1 MNIDKILA
9 EQTRDMTFAEFQAYI
24 INVQLNLMDAILEK
38 KMDEGKIVFSEVENG
53 LLN

>member
-1 MNIDKILA
+1 MNVEHSIKMRIL
-9 EQTRDMTFAEFQAYI
+9 DMSDNEAQAYLI
-24 INVQLNLMDAILEK
+24 ELQLNLMDAILEK

>member
-1 MNIDKILA
+1 MNVEQFLL
-9 EQTRDMTFAEFQAYI
+9 EQTREMTYSEFQAYM
-24 INVQLNLMDAILEK
+24 INVQLNIMDAILEK